1 MWKYLELKVPIKYTK
16 NNSCYKIDML
26 WYNFARRS
34 KTIVEHLK
42 YIYIYILNL
51 KLGQDKLAIKIKRIE
66 KSYNTG
72 PLLATRTG

>member
-42 YIYIYILNL
+42 YIYIYIY
-51 KLGQDKLAIKIKRIE
+51 IE
-66 KSYNTG
+66 FEIR
-72 PLLATRTG
+72 ARRTSHKNKKNREEL

>member
-42 YIYIYILNL
+42 YIYIYIY
-51 KLGQDKLAIKIKRIE
+51 IE
-66 KSYNTG
+66 FEIRARQTSHKNKKNREE
-72 PLLATRTG
+72 L

>member
-16 NNSCYKIDML
+16 KNSCYKINML
-26 WYNFARRS
+26 RYNFARRS

-42 YIYIYILNL
+42 YIYILNL
-51 KLGQDKLAIKIKRIE
+51 KLGQDELAIKIKRIE

-72 PLLATRTG
+72 PLVATRTG

>member
-42 YIYIYILNL
+42 YVYIYIYIEFEIRARQTSHKNKKNREEL
-51 KLGQDKLAIKIKRIE
+51 
-66 KSYNTG
+66 
-72 PLLATRTG
+72 

>member
-42 YIYIYILNL
+42 YIYIYIY
-51 KLGQDKLAIKIKRIE
+51 IYIE
-66 KSYNTG
+66 FEIR
-72 PLLATRTG
+72 ARRTSHKNKKNREEL

>member
-1 MWKYLELKVPIKYTK
+1 MWKYLGLKVPIKYTK
-16 NNSCYKIDML
+16 KNSCYKIDML
-26 WYNFARRS
+26 RYNFARRS

-51 KLGQDKLAIKIKRIE
+51 KLGQDELAIKIKRIE

-72 PLLATRTG
+72 PLVATRTG